1 MVSADSLGE
10 HGRDVRCA
18 KCGHIWHQK
27 SEKDSLDELINR
39 IQSEEMDDI
48 DFGEINSSLKKTPAK
63 NKKPLKDIL
72 GTLAGK
78 ILKPVVALA
87 SKIHLP
93 HIGFKL
99 ENKGAV
105 YRGIGAAIILFAL
118 VAGITIALRQSVI
131 NLAPSTKP
139 VFAALGFED
148 KDPKAEMMGDEE
160 TFAIDH
166 VDIDKSMSPPVLKG
180 TVINVTSRT
189 LYIPPVVIEILGKDG
204 ESLYK
209 KDWNISEDPLSAEG
223 QKDFAL
229 NLEQSLPVG
238 AEKIEFRFLRPHDH
252 DHEQKES
259 DLPVPAEKQS
269 EDHNGES
276 HSSVE
281 AEG

>member
-1 MVSADSLGE
+1 M
-10 HGRDVRCA
+10 
-18 KCGHIWHQK
+18 
-27 SEKDSLDELINR
+27 
-39 IQSEEMDDI
+39 
-48 DFGEINSSLKKTPAK
+48 
-63 NKKPLKDIL
+63 

-93 HIGFKL
+93 HIGFKFL
-99 ENKGAV
+99 KTKGRYIEELARQLFCSRLS
-105 YRGIGAAIILFAL
+105 RGSLPFAR
-118 VAGITIALRQSVI
+118 ALSIWPR
-131 NLAPSTKP
+131 PTKP

-209 KDWNISEDPLSAEG
+209 EDWNISEDPLG
-223 QKDFAL
+223 RRPK
-229 NLEQSLPVG
+229 
-238 AEKIEFRFLRPHDH
+238 RFCP
-252 DHEQKES
+252 ES
-259 DLPVPAEKQS
+259 
-269 EDHNGES
+269 
-276 HSSVE
+276 
-281 AEG
+281 